1 MHNGIFARV
10 THAWLTRP
18 SRVVDA
24 LWRLCVTEESDSR
37 AGDKL
42 DDMGISV
49 RFYEDPG
56 SFLAVAEEF
65 LLSRAVLH
73 NLVLTIV
80 DARLSQ
86 PEPGRY
92 WVAFRDSQIVGMALQ
107 SPLTFPALLVP
118 MEAEV
123 TTALVD
129 TITDGG
135 IMLPGVNGEV
145 ATAASFA
152 GRWTERRR
160 SGAVPVQAFRIYQLA
175 GLNEIAPVAGQL
187 RKGKSSDRNLAV
199 SWLQKF
205 YAETHLHS
213 VDAESFIDTALAAER
228 LWLWDVGGTVSMA
241 VSSKPI
247 AGVVRLSAV
256 YTPKVHRGRGYA
268 GACVHAVSSR
278 FINAG
283 YRCILYTDLGNPTS
297 NSIYRK
303 IGYRAVGEAILYRF
317 E

>member
-1 MHNGIFARV
+1 MHKGNFARV
-10 THAWLTRP
+10 AHASLTRG
-18 SRVVDA
+18 
-24 LWRLCVTEESDSR
+24 LI
-37 AGDKL
+37 AGAPLTRDDKL
-42 DDMGISV
+42 DGMDISV
-49 RFYEDPG
+49 RFYEDPR

-80 DARLSQ
+80 DTRLAR

-92 WVAFRDSQIVGMALQ
+92 WVAFRDSQVVGLALQ
-107 SPLTFPALLVP
+107 SPLTFPALVVP

-123 TTALVD
+123 AAALVD
-129 TITDGG
+129 AIADGEV
-135 IMLPGVNGEV
+135 ILPGVNGEA

-160 SGAVPVQAFRIYQLA
+160 SGAVPMQGFRIYELA
-175 GLNEIAPVAGQL
+175 GLNAIDPVHGQL
-187 RKGKSSDRNLAV
+187 RKGDQSDRDLAV

-205 YAETHLHS
+205 YDETHMHS
-213 VDAESFIDTALAAER
+213 VDAESFIDAALAAER
-228 LWLWDVGGTVSMA
+228 LWLWEIGGTVSMA

-256 YTPKVHRGRGYA
+256 YTPKAHRGCGYA
-268 GACVHAVSSR
+268 GACVHAVSSLLT
-278 FINAG
+278 NAG

-303 IGYRAVGEAILYRF
+303 IGYKAVGEAILYRF
-317 E
+317 ES

>member
-1 MHNGIFARV
+1 
-10 THAWLTRP
+10 
-18 SRVVDA
+18 
-24 LWRLCVTEESDSR
+24 
-37 AGDKL
+37 
-42 DDMGISV
+42 MGISV
-49 RFYEDPG
+49 RFYEDPR

-80 DARLSQ
+80 DTRLVQ

-92 WVAFRDSQIVGMALQ
+92 WVVFRDSQVVGLALQ

-118 MEAEV
+118 MEADV
-123 TTALVD
+123 AAALVD
-129 TITDGG
+129 AIADRG

-160 SGAVPVQAFRIYQLA
+160 SGAVPMQAFRIYQLA
-175 GLNEIAPVAGQL
+175 GLNEIASVGGKL
-187 RKGKSSDRNLAV
+187 RKGDYSDRNLAV

-205 YAETHLHS
+205 YTETHMHS
-213 VDAESFIDTALAAER
+213 VDAESFIDAALAGER
-228 LWLWDVGGTVSMA
+228 LWLWDSGGTVAMA

-247 AGVVRLSAV
+247 AGVIRISAV
-256 YTPKVHRGRGYA
+256 YTPKEHRGCGYA
-268 GACVHAVSSR
+268 GACVHAVSSLLT
-278 FINAG
+278 NAG

-303 IGYRAVGEAILYRF
+303 IGYKAVGEAILYRF
-317 E
+317 ES

>member
-1 MHNGIFARV
+1 M
-10 THAWLTRP
+10 
-18 SRVVDA
+18 D
-24 LWRLCVTEESDSR
+24 
-37 AGDKL
+37 
-42 DDMGISV
+42 ISV
-49 RFYEDPG
+49 RFCEDPR
-56 SFLAVAEEF
+56 SFLTVAEEF

-73 NLVLTIV
+73 NLVLTIA
-80 DARLSQ
+80 DTRLAQ

-92 WVAFRDSQIVGMALQ
+92 WVAFRDSQVVGLALQ

-118 MEAEV
+118 MEADV
-123 TTALVD
+123 AAALVD
-129 TITDGG
+129 AIADRG

-160 SGAVPVQAFRIYQLA
+160 SGAVPMQAFRIYQLA
-175 GLNEIAPVAGQL
+175 GLNEIAPVSGQL
-187 RKGKSSDRNLAV
+187 RKGDYSDRNLAV

-205 YAETHLHS
+205 YTETHMHS
-213 VDAESFIDTALAAER
+213 VDAESFIDAALAGER
-228 LWLWDVGGTVSMA
+228 LWLWDSGGTVAMA

-247 AGVVRLSAV
+247 AGVIRISAV
-256 YTPKVHRGRGYA
+256 YTPKEHRGCGYA

-278 FINAG
+278 LTNAG

-303 IGYRAVGEAILYRF
+303 IGYKAVGEAILYRF
-317 E
+317 ES

>member
-1 MHNGIFARV
+1 MIH
-10 THAWLTRP
+10 T
-18 SRVVDA
+18 
-24 LWRLCVTEESDSR
+24 

-49 RFYEDPG
+49 RFYEDPR

-80 DARLSQ
+80 DTRLAQ

-92 WVAFRDSQIVGMALQ
+92 WVAFRDSQVVGLALQ

-118 MEAEV
+118 MEADV
-123 TTALVD
+123 AAALVD
-129 TITDGG
+129 TITEGG

-160 SGAVPVQAFRIYQLA
+160 SGAVPMQAFRIYQLA
-175 GLNEIAPVAGQL
+175 GLNEIAPVGGQL
-187 RKGKSSDRNLAV
+187 RKGDYSDRNLAV

-205 YAETHLHS
+205 YAETHMHS
-213 VDAESFIDTALAAER
+213 VDAENFIDTALAAER
-228 LWLWDVGGTVSMA
+228 LWLWDIGGTVSMA

-256 YTPKVHRGRGYA
+256 YTPKEHRGCGYA
-268 GACVHAVSSR
+268 GACVHAVSSLLT
-278 FINAG
+278 NAG
-283 YRCILYTDLGNPTS
+283 YCCILYTDLGNPTS

-303 IGYRAVGEAILYRF
+303 IGYKAVGEAILYRF
-317 E
+317 ES

>member
-1 MHNGIFARV
+1 
-10 THAWLTRP
+10 
-18 SRVVDA
+18 
-24 LWRLCVTEESDSR
+24 
-37 AGDKL
+37 
-42 DDMGISV
+42 MGISV
-49 RFYEDPG
+49 RFYEDPR

-80 DARLSQ
+80 DTRLAQ

-92 WVAFRDSQIVGMALQ
+92 WVVFRDSQVVGLALQ

-118 MEAEV
+118 MEADV
-123 TTALVD
+123 AAALVD
-129 TITDGG
+129 AIADRG

-160 SGAVPVQAFRIYQLA
+160 SGAVPMQAFRIYQLA
-175 GLNEIAPVAGQL
+175 GLNEIAPVSGKL
-187 RKGKSSDRNLAV
+187 RKGDYSDRNLAV

-205 YAETHLHS
+205 YTETHMHS
-213 VDAESFIDTALAAER
+213 VDAESFIDAALAGER
-228 LWLWDVGGTVSMA
+228 LWLWDSGGTAAMA

-247 AGVVRLSAV
+247 AGVVRISAV
-256 YTPKVHRGRGYA
+256 YTPKEHRGCGYA

-278 FINAG
+278 LTNAG

-303 IGYRAVGEAILYRF
+303 IGYKAVGEAILYRF
-317 E
+317 EP

>member
-1 MHNGIFARV
+1 MA
-10 THAWLTRP
+10 
-18 SRVVDA
+18 D
-24 LWRLCVTEESDSR
+24 
-37 AGDKL
+37 DKL

-49 RFYEDPG
+49 RFYEDPR

-80 DARLSQ
+80 DTRLAY

-92 WVAFRDSQIVGMALQ
+92 WVAFRDFQVVGLALQ

-118 MEAEV
+118 MEADV
-123 TTALVD
+123 ASALVD
-129 TITDGG
+129 AITDGG

-175 GLNEIAPVAGQL
+175 GLNEIAPVSGQL
-187 RKGKSSDRNLAV
+187 RKGDYSDRNLAV

-205 YAETHLHS
+205 YTETHMHS
-213 VDAESFIDTALAAER
+213 VDAESFVDAALAGER
-228 LWLWDVGGTVSMA
+228 LWLWDIGVTVAMA

-247 AGVVRLSAV
+247 AGVVRISAV
-256 YTPKVHRGRGYA
+256 YTPTEHRGCGYA
-268 GACVHAVSSR
+268 GACVHAVSSLLT
-278 FINAG
+278 NAG

-303 IGYRAVGEAILYRF
+303 IGYKAVGEAILYRF
-317 E
+317 ES

>member
-1 MHNGIFARV
+1 
-10 THAWLTRP
+10 
-18 SRVVDA
+18 
-24 LWRLCVTEESDSR
+24 
-37 AGDKL
+37 
-42 DDMGISV
+42 MGISV
-49 RFYEDPG
+49 RFYEDPR

-80 DARLSQ
+80 DTRLAQ

-92 WVAFRDSQIVGMALQ
+92 WVVFRDSQVVGLALQ

-118 MEAEV
+118 MEADV
-123 TTALVD
+123 AAALVD
-129 TITDGG
+129 AIADRG

-160 SGAVPVQAFRIYQLA
+160 SGAVPMQAFRIYQLA
-175 GLNEIAPVAGQL
+175 GLNEIAPVSGQL
-187 RKGKSSDRNLAV
+187 RKGDYSDRDLAV

-205 YAETHLHS
+205 YTETHMHS
-213 VDAESFIDTALAAER
+213 VDAESFIDAALAGER
-228 LWLWDVGGTVSMA
+228 LWLWDSGGTVAMA

-247 AGVVRLSAV
+247 AGVIRISAV
-256 YTPKVHRGRGYA
+256 YTPKEHRGCGYA

-278 FINAG
+278 LTNAG

-303 IGYRAVGEAILYRF
+303 IGYKAVGEAILYRF
-317 E
+317 ES